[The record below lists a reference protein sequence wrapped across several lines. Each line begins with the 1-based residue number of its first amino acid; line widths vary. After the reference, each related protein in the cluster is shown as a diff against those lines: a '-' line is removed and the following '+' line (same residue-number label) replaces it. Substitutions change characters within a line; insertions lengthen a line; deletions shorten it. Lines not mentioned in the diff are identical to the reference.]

1 MLQITYRHMAST
13 DSLREVAEEKFA
25 RISTHFA
32 GPVRCHLVIDCRT
45 GHARK
50 GEQFTVHADLTIGRE
65 DTRIDANVSHA
76 QAACAV
82 REVFVRL
89 ERQLASRK
97 ERRAVAPMPPVDAS
111 KLGLSRSA

>member
-1 MLQITYRHMAST
+1 MLQITYRHMTST

-25 RISTHFA
+25 RLTSHFA

-50 GEQFTVHADLTIGRE
+50 GEQFTAHADLTIGRE
-65 DTRIDANVSHA
+65 DTRIDATVSHA

-82 REVFVRL
+82 REVFARL
-89 ERQLASRK
+89 ERQLTARQ
-97 ERRAVAPMPPVDAS
+97 ERRAAAPIPEPISAMAAETQVA
-111 KLGLSRSA
+111 